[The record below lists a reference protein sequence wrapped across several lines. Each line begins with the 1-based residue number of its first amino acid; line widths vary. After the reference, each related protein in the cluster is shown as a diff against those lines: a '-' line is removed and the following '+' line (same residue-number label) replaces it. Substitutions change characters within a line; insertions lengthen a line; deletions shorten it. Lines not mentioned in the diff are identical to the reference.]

1 MISLFKV
8 RMSDNVMES
17 IAPTINSGFITQGP
31 RVEEFED
38 RIQQELR
45 VSSRPITV
53 NSATSALSLAM
64 DLCDIQPG
72 DEVISTPQTCF
83 ATQVGLLHK
92 KAKIRWADIDPL
104 SGLIDPESVARLVN
118 DKTKAIVAVN
128 WAGRIANYAAL
139 KSFGVPVIE
148 DAAHCWDV
156 FDAEPSE
163 RGDYTVYS
171 FQAIKFLTTGDGGA
185 LLCPEEKQ
193 HEARLKRWFGL
204 DRTKNES
211 FRINQNIKY
220 AGYKYHMNDIAAS
233 IGLANLESAKDSV
246 VSHRRNAKLY
256 CDAFEDL
263 SFASVLPFD
272 NNCSYW
278 IFSIVMNEG
287 QDKSDFSAYL
297 KLNGIESSDV
307 HFRNDQFDITKEF
320 REGDLPGLNSFSKS
334 QINIPVGWWLSDSDI
349 DKIIEKVKS
358 YR

>member
-8 RMSDNVMES
+8 KMSDDVMDR

-38 RIQQELR
+38 RLQAELG
-45 VSSRPITV
+45 SKCRPITV

-92 KAKIRWADIDPL
+92 KAIIRWADIDPK
-104 SGLIDPESVARLVN
+104 SGLIDPASVRDLIT

-128 WAGRIANYAAL
+128 WAGKIADYAVL

-148 DAAHCWDV
+148 DAAHCWDTFFADKV
-156 FDAEPSE
+156 E
-163 RGDYTVYS
+163 RGDYTIYS
-171 FQAIKFLTTGDGGA
+171 FQAIKFLTTGDGGI

-211 FRINQNIKY
+211 FRINQNIQY
-220 AGYKYHMNDIAAS
+220 AGYKYHMNDIAAA
-233 IGLANLESAKDSV
+233 IGLANLDSAKASV
-246 VSHRRNAKLY
+246 VAHRKNAKKY
-256 CDAFEDL
+256 CDAFKDL

-272 NNCSYW
+272 DNCSYW
-278 IFSIVMNEG
+278 IFSMIMNEDR
-287 QDKSDFSAYL
+287 DKEEFASYL
-297 KLNGIESSDV
+297 KSNGIESSDV
-307 HFRNDQFDITKEF
+307 HFRNDQFDITKQFYEK
-320 REGDLPGLNSFSKS
+320 ELPGLDSFSKN
-334 QINIPVGWWLSDSDI
+334 QINIPVGWWLSESEVEY
-349 DKIIEKVKS
+349 IIEKVTEYK
-358 YR
+358 